1 MEITIAQEIPLGR
14 KARRQRAAFQKVEEM
29 SVEIATLQS
38 KLSLSEASLR
48 HKESEALSMQNELTD
63 QLEKLQRHVSE
74 LEEMF
79 SGRELELNRLN
90 SNMSFLKEE
99 VEEVRGEKER
109 LRAENDRLKAELK
122 GIKVDRARD
131 EIEEWRAIGHRPPWK
146 RCYERI
152 EGLFKKDSSD
162 KRHDG
167 FSDLLRL
174 PPP

>member
-1 MEITIAQEIPLGR
+1 MIAQEIPLGR
-14 KARRQRAAFQKVEEM
+14 KARLRRLAFQKVEEL
-29 SVEIATLQS
+29 SGEIAALQS
-38 KLSLSEASLR
+38 KLSSSEELLHHR
-48 HKESEALSMQNELTD
+48 ESEARSIQNDLTD
-63 QLEKLQRHVSE
+63 QLDKLQRHVSE

-90 SNMSFLKEE
+90 ANMNFLKEE
-99 VEEVRGEKER
+99 FEVVRDEKER

-122 GIKVDRARD
+122 EIKVDRARD
-131 EIEEWRAIGHRPPWK
+131 EIEEWRAIGHKPPWK
-146 RCYERI
+146 RCYERL
-152 EGLFKKDSSD
+152 EGLFRKDGSD

>member
-1 MEITIAQEIPLGR
+1 MIAQEIPLGR
-14 KARRQRAAFQKVEEM
+14 KARLRRLAFQKVEEL
-29 SVEIATLQS
+29 SGEIAALQS
-38 KLSLSEASLR
+38 KLSSSEELLHHR
-48 HKESEALSMQNELTD
+48 ESEARSIQNDLTD
-63 QLEKLQRHVSE
+63 QLDKLQRHVSE

-90 SNMSFLKEE
+90 ANMNFLKEE
-99 VEEVRGEKER
+99 FEEVRDEKER

-122 GIKVDRARD
+122 EIKVDRARD
-131 EIEEWRAIGHRPPWK
+131 EIEEWRAIGHKPPWK
-146 RCYERI
+146 RCYERL
-152 EGLFKKDSSD
+152 EGLFRKDGSD

>member
-1 MEITIAQEIPLGR
+1 MLAQEVPLGE
-14 KARRQRAAFQKVEEM
+14 KARRQQPASQKVEEL
-29 SVEIATLQS
+29 SREIAMLQS
-38 KLSLSEASLR
+38 KLSLSEESLR
-48 HKESEALSMQNELTD
+48 RRESEARSIHNDLAD
-63 QLEKLQRHVSE
+63 QLDKLQRHVTE

-79 SGRELELNRLN
+79 SGREPELNRLN

-99 VEEVRGEKER
+99 EIDEVRDEKER

-122 GIKVDRARD
+122 EFKVDRARD
-131 EIEEWRAIGHRPPWK
+131 EIEEWRAIGHKPPWK

-152 EGLFKKDSSD
+152 GGMFKKDRSD

-167 FSDLLRL
+167 FTDLLRL